1 VRAPAADFTHI
12 RTASWFAY
20 LAFILD
26 AYPRMV
32 VGWPLASH
40 HRASLVTDAL
50 EMAVGLRRPSLG
62 LITGTNAGSQYMSI
76 AYTERAAESGM
87 RPSIGTVGDALDSA
101 VADKLLDAAQKR
113 WRRFSGHELVAD
125 VLNGATFTDGITI
138 VNDGTPTTD
147 ERAAA

>member
-1 VRAPAADFTHI
+1 
-12 RTASWFAY
+12 
-20 LAFILD
+20 
-26 AYPRMV
+26 
-32 VGWPLASH
+32 
-40 HRASLVTDAL
+40 
-50 EMAVGLRRPSLG
+50 MAVGLRRPSRG

-76 AYTERAAESGM
+76 AYTERAAERGM

-125 VLNGATFTDGITI
+125 VLNGATFTDGITV